1 MREFNFDISR
11 WDETDNKNNNPKDD
25 IIYKLID
32 RHIRDSNRMD
42 WKIIA
47 TDTSRELKV
56 YYDNNIKGSIN
67 ENSVRC
73 FQTKKKLV
81 FDNLSTFEGIEIEDL
96 SKTNTVFYF
105 FILFQKL

>member
-56 YYDNNIKGSIN
+56 Y
-67 ENSVRC
+67 
-73 FQTKKKLV
+73 
-81 FDNLSTFEGIEIEDL
+81 
-96 SKTNTVFYF
+96 
-105 FILFQKL
+105 